1 MRAVADLRDEKVL
14 RNQVELLAKQAQ
26 SEVLLIVTESAA
38 LPNVA
43 LEELIINELQI
54 IRNQDCRRNLA
65 VFTAVKN

>member
-1 MRAVADLRDEKVL
+1 ML

>member
-1 MRAVADLRDEKVL
+1 ML
-14 RNQVELLAKQAQ
+14 RNLVGLLAKLAK